1 MEELDYTT
9 LTVEKE
15 YTLNFGEQQKKFCFS
30 LNYNEVNSYIFDK
43 SSKQKI
49 LKQMHFHYV

>member
-15 YTLNFGEQQKKFCFS
+15 YTLNFGEQQKKFCLS

-49 LKQMHFHYV
+49 LK